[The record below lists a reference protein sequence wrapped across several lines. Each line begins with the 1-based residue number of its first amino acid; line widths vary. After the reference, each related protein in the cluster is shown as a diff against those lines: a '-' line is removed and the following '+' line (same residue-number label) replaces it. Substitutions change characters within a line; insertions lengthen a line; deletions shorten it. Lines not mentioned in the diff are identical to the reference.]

1 MLDRDKLEAAKVA
14 FDARFNA
21 ALASL
26 AAPDAFFSQLAEKL
40 DMTKPT
46 IEFNWMGFPG
56 SVKKWDGPR
65 KLEKLGGKNYRIA
78 TEEWENSIRASRKDI
93 RDDSLALYNSRIDML
108 AMTFRDAQ
116 LELLAAALVA
126 GFSTASDFGSCY
138 DGTAFF
144 GNSHPLDNG
153 ATNDNLLTA
162 TLDDT
167 DALDDAILLM
177 RTMKRDDGK
186 PLNLSPTHLLCGPT
200 VEKYGRAI
208 LLQEFGSGG
217 ESNTNFGRVTLH
229 VSPYITDG
237 KWFLLDL
244 SKPVKPLFY
253 GEREAVWS
261 DSVVTGDEAFMTG
274 ELKFGAAASYNAA
287 FAFYQLAIGS
297 SATT

>member
-21 ALASL
+21 ALANL
-26 AAPDAFFSQLAEKL
+26 AGPDAFFSQLAEKL

-93 RDDSLALYNSRIDML
+93 RDDALSLYNSRIDML
-108 AMTFRDAQ
+108 AMTFRDQQ
-116 LELLAAALVA
+116 LELLASALVN
-126 GFSTASDFGSCY
+126 GFITSSDFGTCY
-138 DGTAFF
+138 DGSVFF

-153 ATNDNLLTA
+153 STNDNLLTA

-167 DALDDAILLM
+167 GALDDAILLM

-200 VEKYGRAI
+200 TEKYGRA
-208 LLQEFGSGG
+208 LLLAQFGSGG
-217 ESNTNFGRVTLH
+217 ASNTDFGRVALH

-237 KWFLLDL
+237 KWFLADL
-244 SKPVKPLFY
+244 SKPVKPLFF
-253 GEREAVWS
+253 GEREAVWT
-261 DSVVTGDEAFMTG
+261 DSVVSGDDAFMTG
-274 ELKFGAAASYNAA
+274 ELKFGAAASHNAA
-287 FAFYQLAIGS
+287 FAFYQLIIGS
-297 SATT
+297 SGTT